1 MKTKHILILFI
12 SSLLCFELSESQE
25 NNSKL
30 KWLNFNDAV
39 KVSEKSNKK
48 LLVDV
53 YTDWCSW
60 CKKMDSNVYANEKV
74 LEYLNKNF
82 VVVKLNAE
90 GKTTVNF
97 KDTIY
102 SAAEFSQGMGVTGY
116 PATLFFTANGNLI
129 TLLPGY
135 VEAPMFLNVLRYI
148 SESRY
153 EKESF
158 DTFLKSSPKT
168 ETK

>member
-74 LEYLNKNF
+74 LEYLNKKF

-97 KDTIY
+97 KDTTY

-116 PATLFFTANGNLI
+116 PATLFFTANGNPI

-158 DTFLKSSPKT
+158 DTFLKSLPKT

>member
-12 SSLLCFELSESQE
+12 YSLLCFEISESQE

-116 PATLFFTANGNLI
+116 PATLFFTANGNPI

>member
-116 PATLFFTANGNLI
+116 PATLFFTANGNPI

>member
-1 MKTKHILILFI
+1 MKTKYILILFI
-12 SSLLCFELSESQE
+12 YSLLCFEISESQE

-116 PATLFFTANGNLI
+116 PATLFFTANGNPI

>member
-1 MKTKHILILFI
+1 
-12 SSLLCFELSESQE
+12 
-25 NNSKL
+25 
-30 KWLNFNDAV
+30 
-39 KVSEKSNKK
+39 
-48 LLVDV
+48 
-53 YTDWCSW
+53 
-60 CKKMDSNVYANEKV
+60 MDSNVYANEKV

-116 PATLFFTANGNLI
+116 PATLFFTANGNPI

-135 VEAPMFLNVLRYI
+135 VEATMFLNVLRYI

>member
-12 SSLLCFELSESQE
+12 YSLLCFEISESQE
-25 NNSKL
+25 NNPKL

-116 PATLFFTANGNLI
+116 PATLFFTANGNPI

>member
-12 SSLLCFELSESQE
+12 YSLLCFEISESQE
-25 NNSKL
+25 NNPKL

-74 LEYLNKNF
+74 LEYLNKYF

-116 PATLFFTANGNLI
+116 PATLFFTANGNPI